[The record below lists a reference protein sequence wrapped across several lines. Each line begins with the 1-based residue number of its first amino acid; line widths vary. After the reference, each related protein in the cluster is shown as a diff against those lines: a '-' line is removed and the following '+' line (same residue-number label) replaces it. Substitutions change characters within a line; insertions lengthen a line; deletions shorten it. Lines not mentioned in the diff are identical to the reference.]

1 MIAKSSTLAFSKPF
15 FSQGLINRRA
25 VLKSTYAQFL
35 FLMSGADHDQMDR
48 MRSYIT
54 NMCTGWDVE
63 QVKSIVGETLH
74 DIVDP
79 LVFAEA
85 AELIADHKLCG
96 RDVVVVSASGE
107 EIVAPIARALGA
119 THAMATRMVV
129 EDGKYT
135 GEIAFYCYGEG
146 KVEAIRA
153 LAAREGYALEHCYAY
168 SDSITDLPMLEAVGH
183 PTVVN
188 PGSGAAQG
196 GRRARLA
203 GADVLQARVAARS
216 LLGPVGCGRR
226 HHGGRRGERAGG
238 RRADLLAA
246 APLRVLSR
254 SYADAVAECGSR
266 NDPAFTGQFGPCCD
280 RGHGVQR
287 KHGSR
292 VRPRSS
298 RKRRLELPNP
308 ATQHGSR
315 HPRGAHAA
323 IIGKSVAGLRNCE
336 NRTITTALWV
346 GLAVVANRKN
356 AEATHATH
364 QARLVTGVRA
374 SGRRAEDLRIVRSA
388 ARFMLLGPSAPALR
402 DVTRDGQAPPGHRR
416 AVPALL
422 STNHAVNP
430 SGVPD
435 ANPRAAAR

>member
-1 MIAKSSTLAFSKPF
+1 MTSPDPAAGGGAAPESPASTDRNVRTAAFFDLDKTVIAKSSTLAFSKPF
-15 FSQGLINRRA
+15 FSQGLINRRS
-25 VLKSTYAQFL
+25 VLKSSYAQFL

-48 MRSYIT
+48 MRSYLT

-168 SDSITDLPMLEAVGH
+168 SDSVTDLPMLEAVGH

-188 PGSGAAQG
+188 PDRALRKEAGSRGWPVQTFSKPVSLRDRLPAPSGAAVATTAAVG
-196 GRRARLA
+196 VSALAA
-203 GADVLQARVAARS
+203 GALTYT
-216 LLGPVGCGRR
+216 LLRR
-226 HHGGRRGERAGG
+226 
-238 RRADLLAA
+238 
-246 APLRVLSR
+246 
-254 SYADAVAECGSR
+254 YA
-266 NDPAFTGQFGPCCD
+266 F
-280 RGHGVQR
+280 
-287 KHGSR
+287 
-292 VRPRSS
+292 
-298 RKRRLELPNP
+298 
-308 ATQHGSR
+308 
-315 HPRGAHAA
+315 
-323 IIGKSVAGLRNCE
+323 
-336 NRTITTALWV
+336 
-346 GLAVVANRKN
+346 
-356 AEATHATH
+356 
-364 QARLVTGVRA
+364 
-374 SGRRAEDLRIVRSA
+374 
-388 ARFMLLGPSAPALR
+388 
-402 DVTRDGQAPPGHRR
+402 
-416 AVPALL
+416 
-422 STNHAVNP
+422 
-430 SGVPD
+430 
-435 ANPRAAAR
+435 